1 MNTPAL
7 HVVAQ
12 VPQSCQ
18 VNNLGSACVQQI
30 PGNQKTVQRRQW
42 KADNADYAHT
52 WEVTKNHP
60 RGYLFFFPPGVT
72 SEV

>member
-1 MNTPAL
+1 MNTPEL

-52 WEVTKNHP
+52 DGKSRKITPGVTFFFPP
-60 RGYLFFFPPGVT
+60 RGYL
-72 SEV
+72 